1 MGQYLLGRQSGWLAA
16 DACPLPHPGEWSFSL
31 ASTRFSLASSRFS
44 SWLLLSSPGPGALP
58 AQGLDFP
65 FCQFTGLGWMTS
77 QDRLS
82 SVTGGWWGCL
92 GTEMQCAPPPSPGRD
107 RPGQMCASPVS
118 RQLLLAG
125 PCPPTPLLGVAG
137 PQQADAREPG
147 LMRKLPLSSIWNS
160 FFQSSGQG
168 AWLLTCLSLGA

>member
-16 DACPLPHPGEWSFSL
+16 AACPSPHPGEWSFSL
-31 ASTRFSLASSRFS
+31 AGTHFS
-44 SWLLLSSPGPGALP
+44 SWPLLSSPGPGALP

-65 FCQFTGLGWMTS
+65 FCQFTGLDWMIS

-107 RPGQMCASPVS
+107 RPGQMCASLLS
-118 RQLLLAG
+118 LQLLVAG
-125 PCPPTPLLGVAG
+125 PCPPTPSWGLLGRG
-137 PQQADAREPG
+137 RQMLG
-147 LMRKLPLSSIWNS
+147 S
-160 FFQSSGQG
+160 QG
-168 AWLLTCLSLGA
+168 